1 MSNYFLSGIYDFLLY
16 PFLNKTRKQTA
27 KIINQLNPESLID
40 ICCGTG
46 NQLKY
51 LVHTNIKLTGIDNS
65 PAMLGAVKHFN
76 CYQQDARS
84 IEFPDE
90 FFDMALIQLALHEKS
105 VSDRETIL
113 KEAYRILKNNGYL
126 VVMDYRIDNQTSI
139 SAKYIIGMIEFFA
152 GKQHYSHFKTYLKR
166 GGLLKLVNP
175 NHFKTLRSIPL
186 AGKSM
191 VLNIYQK
198 IN

>member
-1 MSNYFLSGIYDFLLY
+1 MSRYPLASIYDLLLY
-16 PFLNKTRKQTA
+16 PFLHNTRKRTA
-27 KIINQLNPESLID
+27 QFIQQLNPESLID

-51 LVHTNIKLTGIDNS
+51 LKHAQIKLTGIDNS
-65 PAMLGAVKHFN
+65 PAMLGSAKHFN

-84 IEFPDE
+84 IEFPDQSFE
-90 FFDMALIQLALHEKS
+90 MALIQLALHEKS
-105 VSDRETIL
+105 VDDREKIL

-126 VVMDYRIDNQTSI
+126 VIMDYNINHKTSKF
-139 SAKYIIGMIEFFA
+139 AEYIIRIIEFFA
-152 GKQHYSHFKTYLKR
+152 GRQHYNHFKTYLK
-166 GGLLKLVNP
+166 GDGLLKLVNP

-198 IN
+198 LN

>member
-1 MSNYFLSGIYDFLLY
+1 MLY
-16 PFLNKTRKQTA
+16 PFLHNTRKRTA
-27 KIINQLNPESLID
+27 QFIQQLNPESLID

-51 LVHTNIKLTGIDNS
+51 LGHTNIKLTGIDNS

-84 IEFPDE
+84 IEFPDQS
-90 FFDMALIQLALHEKS
+90 FDMALIQLALHEKS

-113 KEAYRILKNNGYL
+113 KEVNRILKNNGYL
-126 VVMDYRIDNQTSI
+126 VIMDYRFDNQTSK
-139 SAKYIIGMIEFFA
+139 SAKYIIGMIEFLA
-152 GKQHYSHFKTYLKR
+152 GKQHYNHFKTYLKR

-175 NHFKTLRSIPL
+175 NHFKMLRSIPL

-191 VLNIYQK
+191 TLNIYQK